1 MECTITYDVFKFCHM
16 YNKFDELKCP
26 MWYTGLGAMPLI
38 LLISLQWT
46 NPQIWSLLSYL
57 NALKPLLLH
66 PKKKKKLFILLQIT
80 LTLSRHSIADYI
92 CSVAFIPV
100 CKTGILSPF
109 LHTHHFYTLS
119 FSVSHV
125 FMYCY
130 WWCEARYII
139 RVRLWPMI
147 LCMIASWYCLTVL
160 CMMRISSMH
169 AVVHILWLF
178 QLNCILSSLL
188 SLQWQYHIV

>member
-1 MECTITYDVFKFCHM
+1 MQ
-16 YNKFDELKCP
+16 CP
-26 MWYTGLGAMPLI
+26 WYCWYRSSERTRRYEVCYLI
-38 LLISLQWT
+38 LMH
-46 NPQIWSLLSYL
+46 L
-57 NALKPLLLH
+57 NHCYYILKKMP
-66 PKKKKKLFILLQIT
+66 ILLQIT

-119 FSVSHV
+119 FSVSLLVLMMTSHV

-147 LCMIASWYCLTVL
+147 VWLLHDTAWQCFVWCIPHPCM
-160 CMMRISSMH
+160 
-169 AVVHILWLF
+169 LWCTSF
-178 QLNCILSSLL
+178 VCFNSANCTLSSLL
-188 SLQWQYHIV
+188 SLQWHGHIVL